1 MDNRDQDKRLKEL
14 SRSSQAKQI
23 LQNKLF
29 QESFEELKK
38 IYSEALLDRTAVRE
52 SEAREKYWLA
62 YQVLKK
68 VEQHFKEI
76 LETGKLAEKQI
87 DDFQKSKEKKF

>member
-1 MDNRDQDKRLKEL
+1 MG
-14 SRSSQAKQI
+14 RSSQAKQ
-23 LQNKLF
+23 LLENKLF
-29 QESFEELKK
+29 QESFEYLKK
-38 IYSEALLDRTAVRE
+38 IYSEALLDRTTVRE

-68 VEQHFKEI
+68 VEHHFKEI

-87 DDFQKSKEKKF
+87 ADFQKSKEKKF